1 MVFRLEQIWM
11 TEVLKG
17 IGRFFLHPVF
27 YYALLLALVSGAARV
42 KRERNDFHIRV
53 YKRSLELRSLF
64 PAGLICGLI
73 LSALSVAAGV
83 EVSWPVLAAVAA
95 ATILFSLVGQFRFL
109 SPAFTLGI
117 PVLLFFVFTWLPVQ
131 LPDWMSGTTDAMV
144 AGLSIL
150 AGLLLLAEGV
160 LLRTSGTKHVS
171 PKLRKSRRGLNV
183 GAFVAK
189 KLWLVPVVCFLP
201 AGPLSVTASW
211 WPVVNWGGHTFSLV
225 LVPFLIG
232 FQHQIQ
238 STLPQSALKR
248 IGTWVIWA
256 GIMTTA
262 IGAAGLY
269 FPYFPAA
276 AAVFA
281 IVARAWIS
289 IRHRMRENNAPY
301 YFTQQ
306 NNGMIILGIIPGS
319 KAEKMGLSIGEVIS
333 KCNGEP
339 VRNTDEFYRALQK
352 SPAYCKLEVID
363 TNGEMRFAQ
372 GALYEGEHHELGI
385 LTVENNLN
393 GEPNQVG

>member
-1 MVFRLEQIWM
+1 MFRLEQIWM

-73 LSALSVAAGV
+73 LSAATVAGGFK
-83 EVSWPVLAAVAA
+83 VSWPVLAVVAA
-95 ATILFSLVGQFRFL
+95 VTIVFSLAGQFRLL
-109 SPAFTLGI
+109 SPAFTIGI
-117 PVLLFFVFTWLPVQ
+117 PVLLFFAFTWLPVQ
-131 LPDWMSGTTDAMV
+131 LPDWMGGTTDAMV
-144 AGLSIL
+144 AGLSVL

-183 GAFVAK
+183 GAFTAK

-201 AGPLSVTASW
+201 SGPLSASVSW
-211 WPVVNWGGHTFSLV
+211 WPVVDWGGHTFSLV

-238 STLPQSALKR
+238 SSLPQSALKR
-248 IGTWVIWA
+248 IGTGVICA
-256 GIMTTA
+256 GIMTAA
-262 IGAAGLY
+262 IGAAGFWL
-269 FPYFPAA
+269 PYFSAA

-289 IRHRMRENNAPY
+289 FRHRVRENNAPY
-301 YFTQQ
+301 YFTQR

-339 VRNTDEFYRALQK
+339 VHNTDEFYRALQK
-352 SPAYCKLEVID
+352 SSAYCKLEVIG
-363 TNGEMRFAQ
+363 TNGEMHFAQ

-385 LTVENNLN
+385 LTVENNISWDPDQA
-393 GEPNQVG
+393 G